1 MSIQAYVLINVSEK
15 DPRRLVEGLKEV
27 ESVTSVSVVTGPY
40 DLIAIVEAEDLTTLS
55 QVITQEIH
63 PMEGIERTLSC
74 IVLNT

>member
-15 DPRRLVEGLKEV
+15 DPRRLVEGLKEL

-55 QVITQEIH
+55 HVITQEIH
-63 PMEGIERTLSC
+63 PIKGVERTLSC
-74 IVLNT
+74 IVLDA